1 MNGRVSDPVLT
12 SGFLLDLAHSGVGE
26 MGMGGRGN
34 RRKVSGNEVGVG
46 GREC

>member
-1 MNGRVSDPVLT
+1 MNGQASDPVLT
-12 SGFLLDLAHSGVGE
+12 SGFLVNLDHKGLGE
-26 MGMGGRGN
+26 RGMGGRGN